1 MEKDKKYRIYKTIMM
16 LAIVIFITF
25 MVTSIS
31 LYTYFTKNPII
42 LVSNTKSTQ
51 NDIANKLENYR
62 QIIEKYYLGEIDDTK
77 LEEGAIKG
85 YIEGLKYG
93 MAWIILFLIINLI
106 SKNFT
111 YLSLIYYLILI
122 IIAIVSSIIGINRR
136 KN

>member
-1 MEKDKKYRIYKTIMM
+1 MYKYLKSSIYTLCI
-16 LAIVIFITF
+16 LIGSTIVITILNYFNVLMGNVLKITELL
-25 MVTSIS
+25 I
-31 LYTYFTKNPII
+31 PII
-42 LVSNTKSTQ
+42 SIFIGSYILGKSSN
-51 NDIANKLENYR
+51 N
-62 QIIEKYYLGEIDDTK
+62 
-77 LEEGAIKG
+77 KG

-93 MAWIILFLIINLI
+93 IAWIILFLIINLI

>member
-1 MEKDKKYRIYKTIMM
+1 MFKYLKSSIYTLCILLGSTIIITILNYFNILMGNV
-16 LAIVIFITF
+16 LKITELLIPIISIFIG
-25 MVTSIS
+25 S
-31 LYTYFTKNPII
+31 YI
-42 LVSNTKSTQ
+42 LGKSSN
-51 NDIANKLENYR
+51 N
-62 QIIEKYYLGEIDDTK
+62 
-77 LEEGAIKG
+77 KG

-93 MAWIILFLIINLI
+93 IAWIILFLIINII

>member
-1 MEKDKKYRIYKTIMM
+1 MFKYLKSSIYTLCILIGSTIIITILNYFNVLMGNV
-16 LAIVIFITF
+16 LKITELLIPIISIFIG
-25 MVTSIS
+25 S
-31 LYTYFTKNPII
+31 YI
-42 LVSNTKSTQ
+42 LGKSSN
-51 NDIANKLENYR
+51 N
-62 QIIEKYYLGEIDDTK
+62 
-77 LEEGAIKG
+77 KG

-93 MAWIILFLIINLI
+93 IAWIILFLIINLI

>member
-1 MEKDKKYRIYKTIMM
+1 MFKYLKSSIYTLCILIGSAIIITILNYFNILMGNV
-16 LAIVIFITF
+16 LKITELLIPIISIFIG
-25 MVTSIS
+25 S
-31 LYTYFTKNPII
+31 YI
-42 LVSNTKSTQ
+42 LGNSSN
-51 NDIANKLENYR
+51 N
-62 QIIEKYYLGEIDDTK
+62 
-77 LEEGAIKG
+77 KG

>member
-1 MEKDKKYRIYKTIMM
+1 MFKYLKSSIYTLCI
-16 LAIVIFITF
+16 LIVSTIVITILNYFNVLMGNVLKITELL
-25 MVTSIS
+25 I
-31 LYTYFTKNPII
+31 PII
-42 LVSNTKSTQ
+42 SIFIGSYILGKSSN
-51 NDIANKLENYR
+51 N
-62 QIIEKYYLGEIDDTK
+62 
-77 LEEGAIKG
+77 KG

-93 MAWIILFLIINLI
+93 IAWIILFLIINLI

>member
-1 MEKDKKYRIYKTIMM
+1 MFKYLKSSIYTLCI
-16 LAIVIFITF
+16 LIGSTIVITILNYFNVLMGNVLKITELL
-25 MVTSIS
+25 I
-31 LYTYFTKNPII
+31 PII
-42 LVSNTKSTQ
+42 SIFIGSYILGKSSN
-51 NDIANKLENYR
+51 N
-62 QIIEKYYLGEIDDTK
+62 
-77 LEEGAIKG
+77 KG

-93 MAWIILFLIINLI
+93 IAWMILFLIINLI

>member
-1 MEKDKKYRIYKTIMM
+1 MYKYLKSSIYTLCI
-16 LAIVIFITF
+16 LIGSTIVITILNYFNILMGNVLKITELL
-25 MVTSIS
+25 I
-31 LYTYFTKNPII
+31 PII
-42 LVSNTKSTQ
+42 SIFIGSYILGKSSN
-51 NDIANKLENYR
+51 N
-62 QIIEKYYLGEIDDTK
+62 
-77 LEEGAIKG
+77 KG

-122 IIAIVSSIIGINRR
+122 LIAIVSSIIGINRR

>member
-1 MEKDKKYRIYKTIMM
+1 MYKYLKSSIYTLCI
-16 LAIVIFITF
+16 LIGSTIVITILNYFNILMGNVLKITELL
-25 MVTSIS
+25 I
-31 LYTYFTKNPII
+31 PII
-42 LVSNTKSTQ
+42 SIFIGSYILGKSSN
-51 NDIANKLENYR
+51 N
-62 QIIEKYYLGEIDDTK
+62 
-77 LEEGAIKG
+77 KG

>member
-1 MEKDKKYRIYKTIMM
+1 MFKYLKSSIYTLCILIGSTIIITILNYFNILMGNV
-16 LAIVIFITF
+16 LKITELLIPIISIFIG
-25 MVTSIS
+25 S
-31 LYTYFTKNPII
+31 YI
-42 LVSNTKSTQ
+42 LGKSSN
-51 NDIANKLENYR
+51 N
-62 QIIEKYYLGEIDDTK
+62 
-77 LEEGAIKG
+77 KG

-122 IIAIVSSIIGINRR
+122 LIAIVSSIIGINRR

>member
-1 MEKDKKYRIYKTIMM
+1 MFKYLKSSIYTLCILIGSTIIITILNYFNILMGNV
-16 LAIVIFITF
+16 LKIAELLIPIISIFIG
-25 MVTSIS
+25 S
-31 LYTYFTKNPII
+31 YI
-42 LVSNTKSTQ
+42 LGKSSN
-51 NDIANKLENYR
+51 N
-62 QIIEKYYLGEIDDTK
+62 
-77 LEEGAIKG
+77 KG

>member
-1 MEKDKKYRIYKTIMM
+1 MFKYLKSSIYTLCILIGSTIIITILNYFNILMGNV
-16 LAIVIFITF
+16 LKITELLIPIISIFIG
-25 MVTSIS
+25 S
-31 LYTYFTKNPII
+31 YI
-42 LVSNTKSTQ
+42 LGKSSN
-51 NDIANKLENYR
+51 N
-62 QIIEKYYLGEIDDTK
+62 
-77 LEEGAIKG
+77 KG

-93 MAWIILFLIINLI
+93 MAWLILFLIINLI

>member
-1 MEKDKKYRIYKTIMM
+1 MYKYLKSSIYTLCI
-16 LAIVIFITF
+16 LIGSTIVITILNYFNILMGNVLKITELL
-25 MVTSIS
+25 I
-31 LYTYFTKNPII
+31 PII
-42 LVSNTKSTQ
+42 SIFIGSYILGKSSN
-51 NDIANKLENYR
+51 N
-62 QIIEKYYLGEIDDTK
+62 
-77 LEEGAIKG
+77 KG

-122 IIAIVSSIIGINRR
+122 LIAIISSIIGINRR

>member
-1 MEKDKKYRIYKTIMM
+1 MYKYLKSSIYTLCILIGSTIIITILNYFNILMGNV
-16 LAIVIFITF
+16 LKITELLIPIISIFIG
-25 MVTSIS
+25 S
-31 LYTYFTKNPII
+31 YI
-42 LVSNTKSTQ
+42 LGKSSN
-51 NDIANKLENYR
+51 N
-62 QIIEKYYLGEIDDTK
+62 
-77 LEEGAIKG
+77 KG

-93 MAWIILFLIINLI
+93 IAWIILFLIINLI

>member
-1 MEKDKKYRIYKTIMM
+1 MFKYLKSSIYTLCI
-16 LAIVIFITF
+16 LIGSTIVITILNYFNILMGNVLKITELL
-25 MVTSIS
+25 I
-31 LYTYFTKNPII
+31 PII
-42 LVSNTKSTQ
+42 SIFIGSYILGKSSN
-51 NDIANKLENYR
+51 N
-62 QIIEKYYLGEIDDTK
+62 
-77 LEEGAIKG
+77 KG

>member
-1 MEKDKKYRIYKTIMM
+1 MFKYLKSSIYTLCI
-16 LAIVIFITF
+16 LIGSTIVITILNYFNILMGNVLKITELL
-25 MVTSIS
+25 I
-31 LYTYFTKNPII
+31 PII
-42 LVSNTKSTQ
+42 SIFIGSYILGKSSN
-51 NDIANKLENYR
+51 N
-62 QIIEKYYLGEIDDTK
+62 
-77 LEEGAIKG
+77 KG

-122 IIAIVSSIIGINRR
+122 LIAIVSSIIGINRR

>member
-1 MEKDKKYRIYKTIMM
+1 MRDSIFFIHIHIFFVVFFFKFLKSSIYTLCILIGCAIIMTILNYFNILMGNV
-16 LAIVIFITF
+16 LKITELLIPIISIFIG
-25 MVTSIS
+25 S
-31 LYTYFTKNPII
+31 YI
-42 LVSNTKSTQ
+42 LGKSSN
-51 NDIANKLENYR
+51 N
-62 QIIEKYYLGEIDDTK
+62 
-77 LEEGAIKG
+77 KG

>member
-1 MEKDKKYRIYKTIMM
+1 MYKYLKSSIYTLCI
-16 LAIVIFITF
+16 LIGSTIVITILNYFNVLMGNVLKITELL
-25 MVTSIS
+25 I
-31 LYTYFTKNPII
+31 PII
-42 LVSNTKSTQ
+42 SIFIGSYILGKSSN
-51 NDIANKLENYR
+51 N
-62 QIIEKYYLGEIDDTK
+62 
-77 LEEGAIKG
+77 KG

>member
-1 MEKDKKYRIYKTIMM
+1 MFKYLKSSIYTLCILLGCAIIITILNYFNILMGKITE
-16 LAIVIFITF
+16 LLIPIISIFIGSYI
-25 MVTSIS
+25 VGKS
-31 LYTYFTKNPII
+31 
-42 LVSNTKSTQ
+42 SN
-51 NDIANKLENYR
+51 N
-62 QIIEKYYLGEIDDTK
+62 
-77 LEEGAIKG
+77 KG

-93 MAWIILFLIINLI
+93 VVWIILFLIINLI

>member
-1 MEKDKKYRIYKTIMM
+1 MFKYLKSSIYTLCILLGCAIIITILNYFNILMGNV
-16 LAIVIFITF
+16 LKITELLIPIISIFIG
-25 MVTSIS
+25 S
-31 LYTYFTKNPII
+31 YI
-42 LVSNTKSTQ
+42 LGKSSN
-51 NDIANKLENYR
+51 N
-62 QIIEKYYLGEIDDTK
+62 
-77 LEEGAIKG
+77 KG

-106 SKNFT
+106 SKNFA

>member
-1 MEKDKKYRIYKTIMM
+1 MFKYLKSSIYTLCILIGSTIIITILNYFNILMGNV
-16 LAIVIFITF
+16 LKITELLIPIISIFIG
-25 MVTSIS
+25 S
-31 LYTYFTKNPII
+31 YI
-42 LVSNTKSTQ
+42 LGKSSN
-51 NDIANKLENYR
+51 N
-62 QIIEKYYLGEIDDTK
+62 
-77 LEEGAIKG
+77 KG

-122 IIAIVSSIIGINRR
+122 IIAIVSSIIGSNRR

>member
-1 MEKDKKYRIYKTIMM
+1 MFKYLKSSIYTLCILIGSTIIITILNYFNILMGNV
-16 LAIVIFITF
+16 LKITELLIPIISIFIG
-25 MVTSIS
+25 SYI
-31 LYTYFTKNPII
+31 LGKN
-42 LVSNTKSTQ
+42 SN
-51 NDIANKLENYR
+51 N
-62 QIIEKYYLGEIDDTK
+62 
-77 LEEGAIKG
+77 KG

-93 MAWIILFLIINLI
+93 IAWIILFLIINLI